1 MKFEEYIRKLGVLD
15 TIKDLESKME
25 SEVAK
30 KFNDYLDLA
39 RAGELRLHDEIVQH
53 FFSCVA
59 NGEYEEKE
67 TRAEITRLAVYGIRS
82 IECASEY
89 SNNPSSLYMNYAVDW
104 NDAPIVSAC
113 LDWYWTNE
121 GSVCEDDLPRYSLWG
136 SGRLKGDDVF
146 CQYDDF
152 ICKLKGQIM
161 NWITY
166 FLMDNP
172 IQCAEGEYW
181 VLSEIEDW
189 KYFISYLQKFLLS
202 YTFYLASQ
210 DYCFLLCATN
220 PFERFALRYSVAHIL
235 GKDVDLATYAK
246 SLEVEDWIL
255 YYYDE
260 TLFPDV
266 YFGSDWKVPLKKIGG
281 TVKPYYT
288 KGALN
293 LHWGNCAID
302 IECDEDYLEKD
313 THGDIS
319 LDKVYFA
326 ERGYKHD
333 LTIQDGLARRLDKFL
348 YDSVD

>member
-15 TIKDLESKME
+15 TIKDLEGKMK

-39 RAGELRLHDEIVQH
+39 RVGELRLYDEVVKEC
-53 FFSCVA
+53 FDGVA
-59 NGEYEEKE
+59 NGDYNEKS
-67 TRAEITRLAVYGIRS
+67 TRDDVIRLAIYGIRS
-82 IECASEY
+82 TECASEY
-89 SNNPSSLYMNYAVDW
+89 SNNPSSPYMNYAVGW

-113 LDWYWTNE
+113 LDWYWTNK
-121 GSVCEDDLPRYSLWG
+121 GSVCEDDLPRYSLWET
-136 SGRLKGDDVF
+136 GRLEGDDVF
-146 CQYDDF
+146 CQYHAF
-152 ICKLKGQIM
+152 IDKVKGQIM

-166 FLMDNP
+166 FLMENP
-172 IQCAEGEYW
+172 IHCAEGDYW
-181 VLSEIEDW
+181 VLSEMEDW

-202 YTFYLASQ
+202 YTFYLVSQ
-210 DYCFLLCATN
+210 DFCLVLSATN
-220 PFERFALRYSVAHIL
+220 PFERFALRYSVAYIL

-246 SLEVEDWIL
+246 SLEVEDWVL

-260 TLFPDV
+260 TLFPNV
-266 YFGSDWKVPLKKIGG
+266 YFGSDWKVPIKKIEG

-293 LHWGNCAID
+293 LHWDICALD

-313 THGDIS
+313 TYGDLS
-319 LDKVYFA
+319 LDTVYFA
-326 ERGYKHD
+326 ERGSKHD
-333 LTIQDGLARRLDKFL
+333 LTIQDRLARKSNKFL